1 MSAVKITSPDD
12 FITMPWRNGLGS
24 TVEVLKHQPEDS
36 FHWRLSMADVTED
49 GAFSDFSGYDR
60 CLILINGAGLT
71 LTDNKTQTW
80 ALKSQLDT
88 AHFKGEDLINAR
100 LHDGPI
106 RDFNLMTR
114 RQNCSAKVF
123 TSQQHTN
130 QTIRLDGDLF
140 LLFNIHGNAS
150 FKLDNNTRETLDEQ
164 HLMQLEPSSG
174 SSCDCSGEAWIGILI
189 TYLWPKI
196 APNSPK

>member
-1 MSAVKITSPDD
+1 MTRVKIHSPDD

-24 TVEVLKHQPEDS
+24 TIEVLKHESDDS
-36 FHWRLSMADVTED
+36 FQWRLSMADVTED

-71 LTDNKTQTW
+71 LTDD
-80 ALKSQLDT
+80 KSQKWTLARQLDA

-114 RQNCSAKVF
+114 RHNCSAKVF

-130 QTIRLDGDLF
+130 QSIGLDGDLF
-140 LLFNIHGNAS
+140 LLFNIQGNAS
-150 FKLDNNTRETLDEQ
+150 FKLNNNTREALDEQ
-164 HLMQLEPSSG
+164 HLMQLDLSSG
-174 SSCDCSGEAWIGILI
+174 GSCDCSGEAWIGILI
-189 TYLWPKI
+189 SYL
-196 APNSPK
+196 

>member
-60 CLILINGAGLT
+60 CLILINGAGVT
-71 LTDNKTQTW
+71 LTDNKKQKWTL
-80 ALKSQLDT
+80 ARQLD
-88 AHFKGEDLINAR
+88 AVHFKGEDLINAR

-106 RDFNLMTR
+106 QDFNLMTR

-123 TSQQHTN
+123 TSQQHTT
-130 QTIRLDGDLF
+130 QTICLDADLF
-140 LLFNIHGNAS
+140 LLFNVHGRTN
-150 FKLDNNTRETLDEQ
+150 FKLDNRPIETLDAQ
-164 HLMQLEPSSG
+164 HLMQLRPSSK
-174 SSCDCSGEAWIGILI
+174 SNCVCSGDAWIGILI
-189 TYLWPKI
+189 TYI
-196 APNSPK
+196 